1 LRDGRRKKM
10 KSKTLILCLISVL
23 LVFCLNDPGMTQRL
37 ASTETFQEDT
47 VDIAISYTTAYPGTK
62 AWIEVWIKNPV
73 PVGGYNFYLTLS
85 NPDLIRFCQ
94 DDTGACMLSI
104 GGPTVWCDCPGS
116 PCIYVHT
123 WNTAA
128 GVPPNPEYQTLFE
141 ICVETCCIPDST
153 VDRCLSIYLN
163 GDLSDPEGYLLPYRF
178 HPGELCLWWSRP
190 GDASGDSLADL
201 ADVVFLVNYL
211 YRGGLEPCMCEAA
224 DCNGDCLV
232 DLGDLV
238 YVLGYLFRDGPD
250 PVPGCA
256 HCPHEDCRPE

>member
-1 LRDGRRKKM
+1 M
-10 KSKTLILCLISVL
+10 KSKILILCPAGFLMLFGLSGL
-23 LVFCLNDPGMTQRL
+23 GMSQQL
-37 ASTETFQEDT
+37 ASTDALRADT
-47 VDIAISYTTAYPGTK
+47 VDIAISHTTAYPGTET
-62 AWIEVWIKNPV
+62 WIEILVKTPV
-73 PVGGYNFYLTLS
+73 PVGGYNFYLALS

-116 PCIYVHT
+116 PCVYVQI
-123 WNTAA
+123 WNTAS
-128 GVPPNPEYQTLFE
+128 GIVPSPDYQTLFE

-153 VDRCLSIYLN
+153 VDRCVSIHLY
-163 GDLSDPEGYLLPYRF
+163 GDLSDPEGQLLPYRF

-190 GDASGDSLADL
+190 GDASGDSLANL

-211 YRGGLEPCMCEAA
+211 YRYGPEPCMCEAA
-224 DCNGDCLV
+224 DCNGDCVV

-238 YVLGYLFRDGPD
+238 YLLGYLFRDGPD

-256 HCPHEDCRPE
+256 HCPHADCRPE